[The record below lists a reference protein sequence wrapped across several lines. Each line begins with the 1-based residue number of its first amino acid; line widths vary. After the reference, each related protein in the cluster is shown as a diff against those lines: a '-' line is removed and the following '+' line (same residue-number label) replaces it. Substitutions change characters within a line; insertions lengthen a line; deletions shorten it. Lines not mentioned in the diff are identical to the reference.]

1 MDLHEVKVDAN
12 LLETSIHGSFDF
24 PMDVYNNNFS
34 QFYMNII
41 NWHWHPEIEF
51 SVVTKGKIEYHTEE
65 ETYILSEGSGIFV
78 NANKLHLSKP
88 VKGFEDSLMISIV
101 VSTKLLY
108 SDTESIIYKKYI
120 KPVIE
125 CSSLAYLI
133 LDKSVSWKEEI
144 VSDLLN
150 IYELKSDKKFGFE
163 LMIKNKLCS
172 IWQSIVLNTSHI
184 YLNEKH
190 ALGCNSSSQHRLK
203 QMLEFIHNNYFKNI
217 TIDDI
222 AESANISRSE
232 CFRCFKK
239 MINTKPFTYLTDF
252 RLEKSVQLLAE
263 TDIPVSDICYSCG
276 FNHSSYYGKLF
287 REKFGISPSAYRKC
301 DHKKV
306 L

>member
-1 MDLHEVKVDAN
+1 MDLQEIKVDAN

-24 PMDVYNNNFS
+24 PMDVYSNYFS
-34 QFYMNII
+34 QFNRNII

-51 SVVTKGKIEYHTEE
+51 SVVLKGRIEYHTEK
-65 ETYILSEGSGIFV
+65 ETYILSEGDGIFV
-78 NANKLHLSKP
+78 NANKLHMSQP
-88 VKGFEDSLMISIV
+88 VKGFENSLIISIV

-125 CSSLAYLI
+125 CSSLTYLI
-133 LDKSVSWKEEI
+133 LDKNEYWKEEI

-150 IYELKSDKKFGFE
+150 IYEMKSDKNFGFE
-163 LMIKNKLCS
+163 LMIKNKLAN
-172 IWQSIVLNTSHI
+172 IWQLIVLNTSHI

-190 ALGCNSSSQHRLK
+190 TPDTSSSSQHRLK
-203 QMLEFIHNNYFKNI
+203 QMLEFIHDNYFKNI
-217 TIDDI
+217 TIEDI

-239 MINTKPFTYLTDF
+239 IIDTKPFTYLTDF
-252 RLEKSVQLLAE
+252 RLEKSAQLLAE

-287 REKFGISPSAYRKC
+287 KEKFGISPSAYRKC
-301 DHKKV
+301 ADS
-306 L
+306 